1 MNKSLPIYELVLDD
15 DCLGLYTVSLV
26 KNPATETSWFAFNKQ
41 EKEEPIKCSIL
52 EDGEQRRVLAVIA
65 RADFPFYRYIN
76 GFEFYAMFTKET
88 IQKMAQKFL
97 KDGYQGLINVEHQ
110 ENSYIKGVEM
120 TQLYIKDTEKGISP
134 KGFEQIED
142 GSLFAEYKIES
153 DEVWE
158 AIKAGIFTSVSLEGY
173 FTPKETDIEFMME
186 EEPIDAMDEFLRK
199 LDLL

>member
-1 MNKSLPIYELVLDD
+1 MVIVL
-15 DCLGLYTVSLV
+15 
-26 KNPATETSWFAFNKQ
+26 
-41 EKEEPIKCSIL
+41 
-52 EDGEQRRVLAVIA
+52 
-65 RADFPFYRYIN
+65 
-76 GFEFYAMFTKET
+76 
-88 IQKMAQKFL
+88 KFL

-110 ENSYIKGVEM
+110 ENSYINGVEM

-173 FTPKETDIEFMME
+173 FTPKETDIEFEVE
-186 EEPIDAMDEFLRK
+186 EEPIDAMDEFLKK

>member
-41 EKEEPIKCSIL
+41 EEPIKCSIL

-65 RADFPFYRYIN
+65 RADFPFYRIID

-173 FTPKETDIEFMME
+173 FTPKETDIEFMVE